1 MTQLDTRPTTA
12 SAEPQHGSVNGWS
25 PGDAAA
31 LYGLPRW
38 GGGYF
43 GVNEDGHVTVRP
55 GRDAGPRLDLHRM
68 VGDLQQRG
76 LRTPILLRFPDVL
89 GDRLGRLA
97 DAFADAIAERGY
109 AGGYRGVY
117 PIKVNQQRHVV
128 GDLIRHGKPRGFGLE
143 AGSKPELLAVL
154 ALCPGPET
162 LIVANGFKD
171 RAFLEAVV
179 LGQKI
184 GQNVV
189 PVIERAAELPV
200 LIERAA
206 AHGVRPRLGLR
217 VKLAAAGSG
226 RWHATGGPRSKFGL
240 TAGEVLDAVTRL
252 RQHDAL
258 GGLNLLH
265 FHLGSQIEDLPTLES
280 AVTEAARL
288 YVELAR
294 LGAGL
299 DTLDVGGGLGVD
311 YGQGVGYDLRAYA
324 DTVVEHVGGVC
335 RDAGVAPPTIVTE
348 AGRAMTAHH
357 SVLVFDVVGRS
368 ETANS
373 LPLTPSPDTAAAEAA
388 LRRVQARF
396 NRGDATL
403 AQRASVERRYAAAP
417 DASSADTLFGNV
429 SVFQSLPDS
438 WAIDQLFPV
447 LPIHRLGERPTRRA
461 VVADLTCD
469 SDGVLDRF
477 PLGGEQPSPTL
488 PVHADD
494 GQPYRLG
501 VFLVGAYQETLGDL
515 HNLFGDTDAVH
526 VALDADGRPHV
537 EEVVRGDT
545 VADVLRYVQYDPGTL
560 VQRYDATLAEAI
572 RGGHVTGD
580 EATAMRRFYT
590 EALSGTTYLT

>member
-1 MTQLDTRPTTA
+1 MTQLLPPITETP
-12 SAEPQHGSVNGWS
+12 PWS
-25 PGDAAA
+25 PGDAAD

-43 GVNEDGHVTVRP
+43 GVSDDGHVTVRP
-55 GRDAGPRLDLHRM
+55 GRDAGPRLDLHRL
-68 VGDLQQRG
+68 VEDLQQRG

-97 DAFADAIAERGY
+97 DAFADAIARHGY
-109 AGGYRGVY
+109 PGRYRGVY

-128 GDLIRHGKPRGFGLE
+128 GDLIRHGTPRGFGLE
-143 AGSKPELLAVL
+143 AGSKAELLAVL
-154 ALCPGPET
+154 ALCPGPAT
-162 LIVANGFKD
+162 PIVCNGFKD

-179 LGQKI
+179 IGQKV
-184 GQNVV
+184 GQRVV
-189 PVIERAAELPV
+189 PVIERAAELPT

-217 VKLAAAGSG
+217 VKLTAAGSG
-226 RWHATGGPRSKFGL
+226 RWQATGGPRSKFGL
-240 TAGEVLDAVTRL
+240 TAGEVLDAVALL

-258 GGLNLLH
+258 EGLNLLH
-265 FHLGSQIEDLPTLES
+265 FHLGSQIEDLPTLRS

-288 YVELAR
+288 YVELVR

-299 DTLDVGGGLGVD
+299 DTLDVGGGLSVD
-311 YGQGVGYDLRAYA
+311 YGQGVGYDLNEYA
-324 DTVVEHVGGVC
+324 NTVVAVISGVC
-335 RDAGVAPPTIVTE
+335 RDAGVAAPSIVTE

-368 ETANS
+368 EA
-373 LPLTPSPDTAAAEAA
+373 PGSPPPGTHPDASVTRAA
-388 LRRVQARF
+388 LERMHARF
-396 NRGDATL
+396 NRGHATL
-403 AQRASVERRYAAAP
+403 EQRASAERRYAAA
-417 DASSADTLFGNV
+417 DASSPADTLFGNV

-438 WAIDQLFPV
+438 WAIGQLFPV
-447 LPIHRLGERPTRRA
+447 MPIHRLAERPTRRA

-477 PLGGEQPSPTL
+477 PLGGDHPSPTL

-494 GQPYRLG
+494 GQPYHLG

-526 VALDADGRPHV
+526 VALDPDGGYRI

-545 VADVLRYVQYDPGTL
+545 VADVLRYVQYDPDAL
-560 VQRYDATLAEAI
+560 RRRYDAAVERAVGDGRI
-572 RGGHVTGD
+572 AAD
-580 EATAMRRFYT
+580 EAAAMRRFYAAT
-590 EALSGTTYLT
+590 LGGTTYLT